1 MHFIQL
7 TSVTESDNY
16 NLILSSMTGFRWF
29 LPPAIGLYIYFLFLY
44 INNIFILFLLNFV
57 LVHVE
62 ISFAFCS
69 QFLHLLFL
77 SWNIY
82 SGRFDIIHYAEGL
95 KEKTAEEIW
104 FPFFHG
110 FSAYILYGKKPNK
123 VKYFLGLCKRPYYK
137 LCCVYLTCNCGK
149 LFLHST

>member
-1 MHFIQL
+1 MTGPRL
-7 TSVTESDNY
+7 VSTSCNWVIY
-16 NLILSSMTGFRWF
+16 ILSVIVRKQH
-29 LPPAIGLYIYFLFLY
+29 IYTTV
-44 INNIFILFLLNFV
+44 FLLNFV

-69 QFLHLLFL
+69 QFLHLIFL

-123 VKYFLGLCKRPYYK
+123 VEYFLGLCKRPYYK
-137 LCCVYLTCNCGK
+137 LCCVHLTCNCGK